1 MTRSTAR
8 STPEPPPEPIFYG
21 WRYVKKLRPD
31 GTLDHEEVPLT
42 LEDVLHPQE
51 GDVIP
56 EANLQ
61 HIDSEYLGPIFRE
74 RAQLLPGGLA
84 LVDCLVDWGVPG
96 NAGHSPDVS
105 VFQGVTNP
113 PVGNFGTF
121 HLRASG
127 GRCVLALEIVSP
139 NTRSID
145 VVEKFR
151 EYHQVRVPL
160 YVLIDQ
166 VSVNAPRHVVGYR
179 YTPARYVRMRLDRQG
194 RLLLKPLGL
203 LLGVEEQHA
212 VCYDAATG
220 ERLGDYAAL
229 DQARRAAER
238 QSRAAEQRIREL
250 EAELRRLRGERP
262 AD

>member
-1 MTRSTAR
+1 MTHNTAR
-8 STPEPPPEPIFYG
+8 SLPPSQPEPVIYG
-21 WRYVKKLRPD
+21 WRYLKKLRPD
-31 GTLDHEEVPLT
+31 GTVDLEEVPLT

-74 RAQLLPGGLA
+74 RAQRLPGGLA

-96 NAGHSPDVS
+96 IRAHSPDLS
-105 VFQGVTNP
+105 VFRNVTNP

-121 HLRASG
+121 RLRPSG
-127 GRCVLALEIVSP
+127 GRCALALEIVSP
-139 NTRSID
+139 HTRTND
-145 VVEKFR
+145 VVDKFDH
-151 EYHQVRVPL
+151 YHRMHVPL

-166 VSVNAPRHVVGYR
+166 ATVNGPRQVLGYR
-179 YTPARYVRMRLDRQG
+179 YTAPRYVRMRLDRQG

-203 LLGVEEQHA
+203 LLGVEGQHA

-229 DQARRAAER
+229 DQARRAAE
-238 QSRAAEQRIREL
+238 QRIQEL
-250 EAELRRLRGERP
+250 EAELRRLRGE
-262 AD
+262 